1 MDIQYLLWLQG
12 LRGATGGM
20 FNEFFNA
27 LSKFAVDIMPFLPFV
42 VFWCADKKWGYRFIT
57 SWGIGEVVNGIIKLT
72 VCAYRPW
79 IRSDL
84 IEPAG
89 DSKVAATGY
98 SFPSGHTMVATVTY
112 GTTIAWQKD
121 KRRWLAI
128 LCGVLIALTGF
139 SRNFLGV
146 HTPQDVIVGFGES
159 VIIILAV
166 GFVQKKTDGNE
177 KAIDILTLVGVFA
190 VVMTLV
196 YINVKPYPMDYV
208 DGKLLVDPQA
218 MMNDTFK
225 ACGSFLG
232 LLLGSYLDRH
242 YIKYEIPVSAAELP
256 MLTCIGA
263 AIMFGWKEWFAPAT
277 IVALLGGHWGN
288 MTARFIMVLFAM
300 SIWPVVITVIVR
312 NERSNSPSTLE
323 VSRHIKDND

>member
-1 MDIQYLLWLQG
+1 MWFS
-12 LRGATGGM
+12 GARIRNGDTVLFPHG
-20 FNEFFNA
+20 
-27 LSKFAVDIMPFLPFV
+27 
-42 VFWCADKKWGYRFIT
+42 
-57 SWGIGEVVNGIIKLT
+57 GIGEVVNGIIKLS

-98 SFPSGHTMVATVTY
+98 SFPSGHTMVATITY

-146 HTPQDVIVGFGES
+146 HTPQDVIVGFCES
-159 VIIILAV
+159 VIIILVV
-166 GFVQKKTDGNE
+166 GFVEKKTDGNE
-177 KAIDILTLVGVFA
+177 KVIDILTLVGVF
-190 VVMTLV
+190 VVVLTLV
-196 YINVKPYPMDYV
+196 YILVKPYPMDYV
-208 DGKLLVDPQA
+208 DGKLLVDPQV

-225 ACGSFLG
+225 ACGAFLG

-242 YIKYEIPVSAAELP
+242 YRKYEIPVGAAELP

-263 AIMFGWKEWFAPAT
+263 GIMFGWKEWFAPAT

-300 SIWPVVITVIVR
+300 VIWPVVITVIVR
-312 NERSNSPSTLE
+312 NARS
-323 VSRHIKDND
+323 

>member
-20 FNEFFNA
+20 FDEFFNA
-27 LSKFAVDIMPFLPFV
+27 LSKFAVDIMPFFPFV

-57 SWGIGEVVNGIIKLT
+57 SWGIGEVLNGIIKLT

-121 KRRWLAI
+121 KRRWIAV

-146 HTPQDVIVGFGES
+146 HTPQDVIVGFSGS
-159 VIIILAV
+159 VIIILAT
-166 GFVQKKTDGNE
+166 GFVQKKTEGNE
-177 KAIDILTLVGVFA
+177 KVIDILTLVGVLA
-190 VVMTLV
+190 VILTLL
-196 YINVKPYPMDYV
+196 YINLKSYPMDYV
-208 DGKLLVDPQA
+208 DGKLLVDPQS

-225 ACGSFLG
+225 ACGAFLG
-232 LLLGSYLDRH
+232 VMIGSYLDRH
-242 YIKYEIPVSAAELP
+242 YLKYEIPTGAANLP
-256 MLTCIGA
+256 MLTCAGA
-263 AIMFGWKEWFAPAT
+263 AIMFSWKEWFAPAT
-277 IVALLGGHWGN
+277 IVALMGPHWGHLIS
-288 MTARFIMVLFAM
+288 RLIMVLFAM
-300 SIWPVVITVIVR
+300 TIWPLVITACR
-312 NERSNSPSTLE
+312 GEQ
-323 VSRHIKDND
+323 VSHG